1 MGGFPRKW
9 YTCNLVIWTRA
20 EWCISGR
27 EPSDS
32 RDIIIVM
39 DGWGTKHQLTIK
51 LNVTVENLQVF
62 KSKRESEDNDNVQD
76 NDNF

>member
-1 MGGFPRKW
+1 M
-9 YTCNLVIWTRA
+9 LWTRA

-39 DGWGTKHQLTIK
+39 GGWGTKHQLTIK

-62 KSKRESEDNDNVQD
+62 KSKSCSGESEYDDDDVNESMTTMTM
-76 NDNF
+76 FRRG